1 MNPIYTTENLQDYI
15 KKIERQ
21 KEVLE
26 LSTVFNPIEK
36 IEILE
41 IYNKLIKIARLRLG
55 FLKDVS
61 ESTNL

>member
-15 KKIERQ
+15 KSVERH
-21 KEVLE
+21 KAVLE

-41 IYNKLIKIARLRLG
+41 IYNQLIKIANIRLG
-55 FLKDVS
+55 YLLDVS
-61 ESTNL
+61 DAVNL